1 MSQAVRLS
9 SKLSKDDETNG
20 LDHLAS
26 MLAKDPHQVIC
37 AITWLTVQ
45 KVTDEVETGD
55 RVPTVMIKRI
65 EPIGA
70 VEAVPD
76 AVIAL
81 AAQLYSDRLGGRT
94 PLPFEVVETIEGGY
108 VNPDER

>member
-26 MLAKDPHQVIC
+26 TLAKNPHQVVC

-45 KVTDEVETGD
+45 KVTEDVDAGD

-65 EPIGA
+65 EPIGTIDA
-70 VEAVPD
+70 VPEAV
-76 AVIAL
+76 IELAL
-81 AAQLYSDRLGGRT
+81 KLYGERLGGRT
-94 PLPFEVVETIEGGY
+94 PLPFAVVETVEGGY
-108 VNPDER
+108 VNPSDD